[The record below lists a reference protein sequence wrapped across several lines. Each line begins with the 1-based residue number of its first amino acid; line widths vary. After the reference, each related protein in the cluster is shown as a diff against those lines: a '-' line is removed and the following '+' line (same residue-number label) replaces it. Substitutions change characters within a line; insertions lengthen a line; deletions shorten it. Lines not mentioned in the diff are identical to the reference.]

1 MNSSQRQPT
10 DFSDVKSKVE
20 GERGFIRV
28 KSDKNVRE
36 TKQKNKGIR
45 IRKWRKSS
53 NKRKQS
59 I

>member
-28 KSDKNVRE
+28 KSDKNFRE